1 MMDCAFKA
9 AGLSQNGVIN
19 RDNLATAMTS
29 KVTNNPELVSVIK
42 NAVNTCVTSS
52 GAAASPNQGST
63 NCDSN
68 PGAIFGCLFKEMM
81 LVSMKEQVKIE
92 NRSYELFIFQN
103 CPANI
108 AKSSDACDQFKLFIK
123 NCPPPSM
130 T

>member
-42 NAVNTCVTSS
+42 
-52 GAAASPNQGST
+52 NQGST